1 MKMNSSNLPATSP
14 EITVD
19 PKTTV
24 INEKK
29 IIFKKKI
36 TASTA
41 NNSTSSESSQPKASV
56 ITTPSVNKFNEYM
69 KSHITTKENTS
80 KPITNTRIGNKES
93 NIYGGSY
100 HVSQEEYPEF
110 LKLYYDTIV
119 SQQKMEYLTEKQLET
134 NCPALI
140 DIDLRFHIDT
150 NERQYTI
157 EHIEDLVD
165 SYLDETTKM
174 YQYDD
179 TTQFQVFIFQKDT
192 INKVPEKQITKDGIH
207 IIFGLQ
213 VERTAQLY
221 LRNKIIQKVE
231 DIWGDFNIINKW
243 DEVFDDGISAGHSN
257 WQLYGSRKPNHEAY
271 KLTNIYDITFDPT
284 DGEIMRTTI
293 PLSDFNLKDNFH
305 KLSARYD
312 KHPILFY
319 KNSFLQVLNSLP
331 ETNKKRNPAILPPQ
345 TSSSSTTPNNTH
357 IIENLQYLSIR
368 NKEELDA
375 AVNSFLENTENLQN
389 GFELREAH
397 DYCMTLPESYYGNGS
412 FNKWIRVGWAL
423 RNIHNSL
430 FIVWVEFSSQY
441 THFNYFSINE
451 LHDKWIKF
459 DMNNSAG
466 LTKRSLMHWSKID
479 AYEQYK
485 IVRKNNIEYYLN
497 KSLTPVT
504 AYSDILDKVSKGSSD
519 FDIAT
524 VLHHIYKDEFICAS
538 VKSNTWFQFKDHRWS
553 EIDSGTTLRKYISTE
568 LRPLYKNKADSI
580 NIAISE
586 LPDGSDDKLKKLS
599 SICQRI
605 CEIAARLGRTN
616 DKKNIMT
623 EAKELFYDGT
633 FYQKLDT
640 NPYLLGF
647 KNGVIDFKEKIF
659 RRGYPE
665 DYLSKNTNI
674 MYKEINEETDKPI
687 IDEITDF
694 MRKLFP
700 EPELYRYMWDHL
712 GSTLIGT
719 SANQTFNMYIGV
731 GQNGK
736 SVLVSLMEKILGE
749 YKGDVPLSL
758 VTDRRTKIGGLAP
771 EMVAL
776 KGIRYAVMQEP
787 SKGDR
792 INEGIMKQIT
802 SGIDPIQARAPYM
815 TQSLTFIPQ
824 FKLVVCSNEFMEIK
838 SQDHGTWRRIRVVDF
853 KSMFVENP
861 VDNDPDKP
869 YQYKLDKHLKE
880 KFDSWKEVFAA
891 LLVANVFKTNGVVE
905 DCPTVMASSNSYRES
920 QDYIAEFIRDRILVS
935 TSAADNIS
943 KLKLNSEFT
952 LWYQST
958 YGKGGPNPKDV
969 HSYMDKRF
977 GKYDKYKCWKG
988 VKINDEYADNGNA
1001 DIPEP
1006 DDDIDLR
1013 DL

>member
-1 MKMNSSNLPATSP
+1 MLP
-14 EITVD
+14 
-19 PKTTV
+19 
-24 INEKK
+24 NN
-29 IIFKKKI
+29 
-36 TASTA
+36 
-41 NNSTSSESSQPKASV
+41 NNSTSKQSSSEIPHGSESNKVVSETKVVFKKTNRISTETSQQKKTATSSGA
-56 ITTPSVNKFNEYM
+56 TNFNEYM
-69 KSHITTKENTS
+69 KSHITNKENTN
-80 KPITNTRIGNKES
+80 KPITNTRIGNKET

-100 HVSQEEYPEF
+100 HISPEEYPEF
-110 LKLYYDTIV
+110 LNLYYHSIL
-119 SQQKMEYLTEKQLET
+119 SQNKMEYLTEKQLET

-140 DIDLRFHIDT
+140 DIDLRFSIDI

-157 EHIEDLVD
+157 EHIEDLID
-165 SYLDETTKM
+165 LYLDETTKM

-179 TTQFQVFIFQKDT
+179 TTRFQVYVFQKDT
-192 INKVPEKQITKDGIH
+192 INKVVEKQITKDGIH

-213 VERTAQLY
+213 IERPAQLY
-221 LRNKIIQKVE
+221 LRNIIIQKVN
-231 DIWGDFNIINKW
+231 DIWGDFKIINNW
-243 DEVFDDGISAGHSN
+243 DEVFDDGISAGHTN
-257 WQLYGSRKPNHEAY
+257 WQLYGSRKPNHDAY
-271 KLTNIYDITFDPT
+271 KLTNIYDISFDPT
-284 DGEIMRTTI
+284 DGEIMRNSI
-293 PLSDFNLKDNFH
+293 QLVNFNIKDNIY

-331 ETNKKRNPAILPPQ
+331 DNNKKRDQPTISSPTTNSSYLPGG
-345 TSSSSTTPNNTH
+345 NNHTA
-357 IIENLQYLSIR
+357 NLSCLSIR
-368 NKEELDA
+368 NKEQLDI
-375 AVNSFLENTENLQN
+375 AVNMFLESTENTQH
-389 GFELREAH
+389 GFELREAY
-397 DYCMTLPESYYGNGS
+397 DYSMTLPESYYGNGS

-423 RNIHNSL
+423 KNIHNSL
-430 FIVWVEFSSQY
+430 FIVWIAFSSQY
-441 THFNYFSINE
+441 LHFNYSYINE
-451 LHDKWIKF
+451 LHDKWLKF
-459 DMNNSAG
+459 DMNNPNG

-479 AYEQYK
+479 ANEEYK
-485 IVRKNNIEYYLN
+485 IVRKNNIEYHLN
-497 KSLTPVT
+497 KSLTPIT
-504 AYSDILDKVSKGSSD
+504 ANLDNIDKISKGSSD

-524 VLHHIYKDEFICAS
+524 VLHHIYKDEFLCAS

-568 LRPLYKNKADSI
+568 LRQLYKNKADSI
-580 NIAISE
+580 NHTISE

-647 KNGVIDFKEKIF
+647 KNGVIDFKEKKF

-674 MYKEINEETDKPI
+674 IYKEINENIDRLI

-700 EPELYRYMWDHL
+700 EPELYNYMWEHL
-712 GSTLIGT
+712 ASTLIGT

-880 KFDSWKEVFAA
+880 KFDSWKEVFAS
-891 LLVANVFKTNGVVE
+891 LLVSIVFKTNGVVE
-905 DCPTVMASSNSYRES
+905 DCAIVMASSNSYRES

-935 TSAADNIS
+935 NSSGDNIT

-977 GKYDKYKCWKG
+977 GKYDKHKCWKG
-988 VKINDEYADNGNA
+988 VKINDDYADNGDD

-1006 DDDIDLR
+1006 SDDISLLDL
-1013 DL
+1013 

>member
-1 MKMNSSNLPATSP
+1 MLSNNNSSISHEQTSNATDIPRSN
-14 EITVD
+14 
-19 PKTTV
+19 TV
-24 INEKK
+24 ISENKVV
-29 IIFKKKI
+29 FKKLSRN
-36 TASTA
+36 TSTV
-41 NNSTSSESSQPKASV
+41 NNSHSTE
-56 ITTPSVNKFNEYM
+56 TPQSKVSGNHFNEYM
-69 KSHITTKENTS
+69 KSHITTKDNS
-80 KPITNTRIGNKES
+80 NKPITNTRIGNKDTH
-93 NIYGGSY
+93 IYGGSY
-100 HVSQEEYPEF
+100 HIPQEEYPEF
-110 LKLYYDTIV
+110 LKLYYNIIV
-119 SQQKMEYLTEKQLET
+119 SQNKMEYLTEKQLET

-140 DIDLRFHIDT
+140 DIDLRFPIEIND
-150 NERQYTI
+150 RQYTI
-157 EHIEDLVD
+157 EHIEDLID
-165 SYLDETTKM
+165 LYLDETTKM

-179 TTQFQVFIFQKDT
+179 TTRFQVYVFQKDT

-213 VERTAQLY
+213 IERNAQLY
-221 LRNKIIQKVE
+221 LRNVIIQKVN

-271 KLTNIYDITFDPT
+271 KLTNIYDIAFDPT
-284 DGEIMRTTI
+284 DSEIMRTTI
-293 PLSDFNLKDNFH
+293 QLNHFNIKDNFH

-319 KNSFLQVLNSLP
+319 KNSFLQILNSMP
-331 ETNKKRNPAILPPQ
+331 ENNKKRNQVQP
-345 TSSSSTTPNNTH
+345 STTTYTPVLNNRYTN
-357 IIENLQYLSIR
+357 ENLQYSLIR
-368 NKEELDA
+368 NKEELDI
-375 AVNSFLENTENLQN
+375 AVNTFLENTENTQN
-389 GFELREAH
+389 GFELREAYE
-397 DYCMTLPESYYGNGS
+397 YCMTLPESYYGNGS

-423 RNIHNSL
+423 KNIHNSL
-430 FIVWVEFSSQY
+430 FIVWIAVSSQY
-441 THFNYFSINE
+441 SNFNYSSITE
-451 LHDKWIKF
+451 LHDKWLKF
-459 DMNNSAG
+459 DMNNPNG

-479 AYEQYK
+479 ANEQYK
-485 IVRKNNIEYYLN
+485 IVRKNNIEFYLN
-497 KSLTPVT
+497 KSLTPIT
-504 AYSDILDKVSKGSSD
+504 GHLDNIDKISKGGSD

-524 VLHHIYKDEFICAS
+524 VLHHIYKDEFLCAS
-538 VKSNTWFQFKDHRWS
+538 VKSNTWYQFKDHRWS
-553 EIDSGTTLRKYISTE
+553 EIDSGTTLRKCISTE
-568 LRPLYKNKADSI
+568 LRQLYKNKADSI
-580 NIAISE
+580 NHAMSE

-605 CEIAARLGRTN
+605 CEIASRLGRTN

-674 MYKEINEETDKPI
+674 IYKEINRETDKPI
-687 IDEITDF
+687 IDEVTDF
-694 MRKLFP
+694 MHKLFP
-700 EPELYRYMWDHL
+700 EDELYNYMWNHL
-712 GSTLIGT
+712 ASTLIGT

-861 VDNDPDKP
+861 VDNDPEKP

-880 KFDSWKEVFAA
+880 KFDSWKEVFAS
-891 LLVANVFKTNGVVE
+891 LLVSIVFKTNGVVE
-905 DCPTVMASSNSYRES
+905 DCSTVMASSNSYRES

-935 TSAADNIS
+935 TCVSDNIT

-977 GKYDKYKCWKG
+977 GKYDKYKYWKG
-988 VKINDEYADNGNA
+988 VKINDEYADNGTE

-1006 DDDIDLR
+1006 DDNINLVDL
-1013 DL
+1013 